1 MTCIDC
7 LEETDHVVEFS
18 FPDGE
23 TTEVDICERCMAK
36 HDAELLRLR
45 GIFDSYLADGMTSAE
60 ANDAVIRLHISPT
73 EHVS

>member
-60 ANDAVIRLHISPT
+60 ANSAVIRLHIDAAQV
-73 EHVS
+73 EA